1 MMTTGIFL
9 IAGLLSTIVFPSQ
22 IFALTDPVNIR
33 TSYFLFQSGIG
44 NFDSLGGII
53 SALMANAIVI
63 AGVIFFLLII
73 YGGWQFVIYGGT
85 NNPSARVQKG
95 KNLITWGLIGFLLVF
110 SAYFIL
116 QIISYVFGINF
127 MNLPTT

>member
-1 MMTTGIFL
+1 MLGILVFITFL
-9 IAGLLSTIVFPSQ
+9 TV
-22 IFALTDPVNIR
+22 FALPQQISAVTNPVNIR
-33 TSYFLFQSGIG
+33 TSFFLFQSGIG
-44 NFDSLGGII
+44 NFNSLGSIV
-53 SALMANAIVI
+53 SAVMANAIVI

-73 YGGWQFVIYGGT
+73 YGGWQFIIYGGT

-116 QIISYVFGINF
+116 QIISYIFGINF
-127 MNLPTT
+127 MNLPTS